1 MTTHTKLIQKAAPCV
16 LVLATIW
23 ATIAAIALFDI
34 QPSRGFSIAEM
45 FPPGHNG
52 RLADELRRDL
62 RSTQSKTTDTLNIVW
77 GIKEVDDFKPLEADK
92 DNGEPYWGPPT
103 YKPLIEWKEAEQA
116 FFAKACTMLFE
127 RTDLVAHAGEHTC
140 AVLRVQRRW
149 RRAAG
154 QAERSC

>member
-1 MTTHTKLIQKAAPCV
+1 MAMLVVHEEYVAPVERRIGKFVVREPECRRRTNAQDGEEPAFRFIENYFLTTHTKLIQKAAPCV

-62 RSTQSKTTDTLNIVW
+62 R
-77 GIKEVDDFKPLEADK
+77 
-92 DNGEPYWGPPT
+92 
-103 YKPLIEWKEAEQA
+103 
-116 FFAKACTMLFE
+116 
-127 RTDLVAHAGEHTC
+127 
-140 AVLRVQRRW
+140 
-149 RRAAG
+149 
-154 QAERSC
+154 